1 MDQIITVQL
10 KADINI
16 SSFYRR
22 KNNSRNTYD
31 NSYIQSLAFLH
42 DMNSRPENFTWTLN
56 KDSDCIFIE
65 DKLKLYIGTSSEILT
80 NNKQLTIRL
89 PV

>member
-10 KADINI
+10 KTDINI
-16 SSFYRR
+16 SSFYTR

-31 NSYIQSLAFLH
+31 NSYIQSLAFLD

-56 KDSDCIFIE
+56 KDSDCMFIE

-80 NNKQLTIRL
+80 NKPLTIKL